1 MIIKLKVTE
10 VMMHILS
17 DLVLGEVQQMS
28 QNAKSSTQLEDYL
41 VKTYN
46 KTASLMAKSCRSN
59 ECGSQPFKGCGAVME
74 S

>member
-46 KTASLMAKSCRSN
+46 KTASLMAKSCR
-59 ECGSQPFKGCGAVME
+59 
-74 S
+74 